1 MTAESPNPEAAKLPA
16 AERARGRLLAITSH
30 PAGMTH
36 RMVLTDHLPTL
47 ALVALGASESIVGL
61 QRAFIYLAILL
72 QLPTLRLVGRIP
84 KRTILVG
91 GQIVA
96 LLGTVPLLWFADLSA
111 APQARGVSI
120 AMAAFAVTAIGFA
133 ICETVWFP
141 LLHGYQESARI
152 GQFFG
157 RLRTGWHLTLIVY
170 FLGAQRWL
178 ATHPGAFAELF
189 AVAFALGVLRV
200 ALIVRL
206 PERSEQ
212 TGSVIHVREAL
223 ALLRSQPL
231 LRRYLVGV
239 AVAGSMR
246 VIVFTFAIVM
256 MRRVIGFS
264 EGEVLYT
271 TVAIFS
277 GGLASLLLWGRVVD
291 RVGPGPVFRWTALG
305 QALLFLGFLFVSQ
318 HDAAS
323 LRLAIGLFFGLWAL
337 GSGFDVA
344 DTHVIFALA
353 PADSPART
361 LVVTRVTDSL
371 ARGSAPLLVGVLL
384 DRLLTAGIE
393 PLLVYRCLFAGCA
406 AVILLAIV
414 PLRAFRS
421 DSTE

>member
-47 ALVALGASESIVGL
+47 ALVALGASESVVGL

-84 KRTILVG
+84 KRTILVS

-111 APQARGVSI
+111 APQAWGVSI
-120 AMAAFAVTAIGFA
+120 AMAAFAVAAIGFA

-141 LLHGYQESARI
+141 LLHGYQENARI

-178 ATHPGAFAELF
+178 AAHPGAFAELF
-189 AVAFALGVLRV
+189 AVAFALGVVRV

-318 HDAAS
+318 HDSAS
-323 LRLAIGLFFGLWAL
+323 LTLAIGLFFGLWAL

-384 DRLLTAGIE
+384 ERLLAAGVE

-421 DSTE
+421 DPTE

>member
-1 MTAESPNPEAAKLPA
+1 
-16 AERARGRLLAITSH
+16 
-30 PAGMTH
+30 
-36 RMVLTDHLPTL
+36 
-47 ALVALGASESIVGL
+47 
-61 QRAFIYLAILL
+61 
-72 QLPTLRLVGRIP
+72 
-84 KRTILVG
+84 
-91 GQIVA
+91 
-96 LLGTVPLLWFADLSA
+96 VPLLWFADLSA
-111 APQARGVSI
+111 APQVRGVSI
-120 AMAAFAVTAIGFA
+120 AMAAFAVAAIGFA

-141 LLHGYQESARI
+141 LLHGYQENQRI
-152 GQFFG
+152 GRFFG
-157 RLRTGWHLTLIVY
+157 RLRTGWHLTLIFY

-178 ATHPGAFAELF
+178 AANPGAFAELF

-223 ALLRSQPL
+223 TLLRRQPL
-231 LRRYLVGV
+231 LRRYLMGV
-239 AVAGSMR
+239 AIAGSTR

-291 RVGPGPVFRWTALG
+291 RVGPGPVFRWTAIG
-305 QALLFLGFLFVSQ
+305 QALLFLGFLFLAR
-318 HDAAS
+318 HDAAN
-323 LRLAIGLFFGLWAL
+323 LTLAIGLFFGLWAL
-337 GSGFDVA
+337 GCGFDVA

-371 ARGSAPLLVGVLL
+371 ARGAAPLLVGVLL
-384 DRLLTAGIE
+384 DRLLTAGAD

-414 PLRAFRS
+414 PLRAFRN
-421 DSTE
+421 DPRA